1 MVDFTLTSV
10 SASRLTIMTL
20 LAWFCVALVLPAVSD
35 SNYTCPTWFYFNNIT
50 QSCEC
55 GVSVGG
61 VNCYQKTMEVEI
73 YFGYCAAFSGQEGVF
88 YAGHCPYSYK
98 PKHSNPLGSQLP
110 SDPDLLNEAMCGPYN
125 RKGLLCGECIDGYG
139 PGVYTFDKKCVD
151 CSKFSMSSAICL
163 YLLVEFVPVLLFFL
177 CVTVF
182 RLDLTSGPMLG
193 YVMFCQMMSY
203 IFEALPAMAYDIFNS
218 SLPIRIYIFIIEFWN
233 LNFCKTVIP
242 PFCISEKLTELHVM
256 FLNSVGAIYPLLI
269 AIISLILIHLHSRQY
284 RVIVILFK
292 PLGFVL
298 KLTNGKAITSDAV
311 IRTFAS
317 FLFLSSTK
325 MFFVFMTI
333 IEPVQ
338 VFSSISGS
346 VYKKVLDSDPSIQF
360 YSREHILYL
369 LLALIQCLF
378 LVFLP
383 SLLLFLYP
391 TRLYRWTSHFIS
403 ARKQLA
409 ITTFVE
415 ALNHCF
421 KDGLNGT
428 RDYRAFAG
436 FLIVGIPT
444 FTLLMWVIAN
454 FVGGSSNLLTGP
466 CLSFSL
472 MFFRPFKSTI
482 ANMSV
487 GVYSVLLSIFVI
499 AYKYWILRGTLLRQM
514 FSFLLPLSQVP
525 VLLWALYNIVC
536 YIRKR
541 VSGRDK

>member
-1 MVDFTLTSV
+1 ML
-10 SASRLTIMTL
+10 
-20 LAWFCVALVLPAVSD
+20 LVLPAVSD
-35 SNYTCPTWFYFNNIT
+35 SNYTCPTWFYFSNIT
-50 QSCEC
+50 QRCEC
-55 GVSVGG
+55 GVSVRG
-61 VNCYQKTMEVEI
+61 VNCYQQAMEVMI
-73 YFGYCAAFSGQEGVF
+73 WFDSCATFSGQEGVF
-88 YAGHCPYSYK
+88 HAGHCPYSYK
-98 PKHSNPLGSQLP
+98 FNHSNTLTSLLP

-139 PGVYTFDKKCVD
+139 PGVYTFDRKCVD
-151 CSKFSMSSAICL
+151 CSKLSMSSAICL
-163 YLLVEFVPVLLFFL
+163 YLLVEFVPVLLLFL
-177 CVTVF
+177 CLTVF

-193 YVMFCQMMSY
+193 YVIFCQMMLY
-203 IFEALPAMAYDIFNS
+203 VCEAFPTIVYDIVNS
-218 SLPIRIYIFIIEFWN
+218 SVPIRICAFITEFWS
-233 LNFCKTVIP
+233 LNFCKTIIP
-242 PFCISEKLTELHVM
+242 PFCISDKLTELHVM
-256 FLNSVGAIYPLLI
+256 FLNCVGAIYPLLI
-269 AIISLILIHLHSRQY
+269 AITSLILIHLHSRQY
-284 RVIVILFK
+284 KVIVILFK

-298 KLTNGKAITSDAV
+298 KLTNGKAITSGAV
-311 IRTFAS
+311 IHTFAS

-333 IEPVQ
+333 IEPIQ

-346 VYKKVLDSDPSIQF
+346 VYKKVLDNDPSIEF
-360 YSREHILYL
+360 YSHEHLLYFL
-369 LLALIQCLF
+369 LVLIQCLS

-391 TRLYRWTSHFIS
+391 TRLYRWISQFIS

-415 ALNHCF
+415 ALNHGF

-454 FVGGSSNLLTGP
+454 FVGGS
-466 CLSFSL
+466 FSL
-472 MFFRPFKSTI
+472 FAGSWSLFSLIYFHPFKSTI

-487 GVYSVLLSIFVI
+487 GFYSVLFSIFVI
-499 AYKYWILRGTLLRQM
+499 AYRYWVLRGTLLRQM
-514 FSFLLPLSQVP
+514 FSFLLPLSHIP
-525 VLLWALYNIVC
+525 VLLWALYNLVS